1 MFTTWCT
8 TYLCTSKKLCI
19 FAATKRIV
27 RMKKPFVYGVSVEG
41 DNFTDREL
49 ETKRL
54 KLNFE
59 NGVNS
64 ILISPRR
71 MGKTSLVKKV
81 MSLMDDK
88 DVTVVFMD
96 IYKCRSEYDFYEKF
110 AASVIQG
117 TATKMERMIADAK
130 EFLLTVT
137 PRITYS
143 PEPNT
148 DFSLSLGINPKTNTP
163 EEILQLPERIAK
175 KRGIRIVVCIDEFQ
189 QIGEMADSLT
199 IQKTIRSVWQHHQST
214 SYCLFGS
221 KQHLMS
227 KLFYSRKMPFYQ
239 FGDMFFLKKIPMEKW
254 VPFIVSRFQ
263 QAHKTISEEYAQAI
277 CKTVDN
283 YSAYVQQLAW
293 NVFAV
298 SDDVVTAQS
307 FANGVEATMS
317 QVTPLFVEQ
326 TSGLTTYQLNLL
338 RAICQGYH
346 DDFGK
351 KEVTSRFDLGSRS
364 NLTKLKTALIERE
377 ILEQTEEGFFIAD
390 PLFELWFRRE
400 MM

>member
-1 MFTTWCT
+1 
-8 TYLCTSKKLCI
+8 
-19 FAATKRIV
+19 
-27 RMKKPFVYGVSVEG
+27 MKKPFIYGMSVEG

-88 DVTVVFMD
+88 DIKVVFMD

-110 AASVIQG
+110 AASIIQG
-117 TATKMERMIADAK
+117 TATKTDRMIANAK

-137 PRITYS
+137 PRIIYS

-175 KRGIRIVVCIDEFQ
+175 KRGIKIVVCIDEFQ
-189 QIGEMADSLT
+189 QIGEMTDSLT
-199 IQKTIRSVWQHHQST
+199 IQKTIRSVWQHHQNT

-254 VPFIVSRFQ
+254 VPFIISRFQ
-263 QAHKTISEEYAQAI
+263 QAHKTISEEYAQEI
-277 CKTVDN
+277 CRTVDN

-298 SDDVVTAQS
+298 SDDVVTSQS
-307 FANGVEATMS
+307 FSDGVEATMS
-317 QVTPLFVEQ
+317 QVSPLFVEQ
-326 TSGLTTYQLNLL
+326 TSGLTAYQLNLL

-351 KEVTSRFDLGSRS
+351 REVTSRFDLGSRS
-364 NLTKLKTALIERE
+364 NLAKLKNALIERE
-377 ILEQTEEGFFIAD
+377 ILEQTEGGLFISD
-390 PLFELWFRRE
+390 PLFEVWFRRE